1 MRAARQAQG
10 GICIAFIIV
19 LAAMAVC
26 PFYRVAWAQAP
37 SNLPKAQEVIGFLNQ
52 SIDWHR
58 QLALETQVAGD
69 PSDLLFA
76 GDNRQT
82 AMQVL
87 RLSFDFARADAQLAA
102 TQDADAEVRQT
113 QSELDADRAKLPTVR
128 GSERQRLQAEID
140 ELQSELD
147 LAE

>member
-102 TQDADAEVRQT
+102 SQSQPEAQAQASDSRYRSLASATQDADAEVRQT
-113 QSELDADRAKLPTVR
+113 QSELDADRAKLPTV
-128 GSERQRLQAEID
+128 
-140 ELQSELD
+140 
-147 LAE
+147 